1 MTPVNQCLRKV
12 GHVSAGVDPTTVKR
26 VCEALDEL
34 ERAYRRP
41 SERIVA
47 LEAVLHDFGR
57 YASVNDTPFR
67 RFLRI
72 SVERR
77 QNKWARHI

>member
-1 MTPVNQCLRKV
+1 MQPVKQCLIKV
-12 GHVSAGVDPTTVKR
+12 GHASAGVDPTAAQR
-26 VCEALDEL
+26 VSEALDEL

-47 LEAVLHDFGR
+47 LEAVLHHVGR
-57 YASVNDTPFR
+57 DARTDGTAFV

-72 SVERR
+72 AVERR
-77 QNKWARHI
+77 QNRWSRRA